1 MKTILINLISQARS
15 YYRLTKPGIIYGNAL
30 MYGAGFFLASRNGI
44 DWQSFFIS
52 LLGLS
57 LVIGA
62 ACVFNNFA
70 DREMDAKMERTKK
83 RALVS
88 GTVSPRAA
96 LIYGEVLTLLGFST
110 LYFLSTPVAFLFA
123 LIGFATYV
131 FLYTPMKPR
140 SGYALY
146 VGAVAGAMPPLV
158 GYTAVTNSVDLWAL
172 GLFVTL
178 FLWQIPHF
186 LAIGFKRYEEYKAA
200 GVPLH
205 LPRGAQTDKEIKIA
219 NQIFVGSLIIL
230 LAACLA
236 IALWRLLFS

>member
-1 MKTILINLISQARS
+1 MRALIKK

-30 MYGAGFFLASRNGI
+30 MYGAGFFLASRDGI
-44 DWQSFFIS
+44 AWQSFFIS

-62 ACVFNNFA
+62 ACVFNNYA
-70 DREMDAKMERTKK
+70 DREMDAKMERTRK

-88 GTVSPRAA
+88 GNISPRAA
-96 LIYGEVLTLLGFST
+96 LIYGEILALLGFST
-110 LYFLSTPVAFLFA
+110 LYFFSTPTAFLFA
-123 LIGFATYV
+123 LVGFATYV
-131 FLYTPMKPR
+131 YLYTPMKPR
-140 SGYALY
+140 TPYALY

-158 GYTAVTNSVDLWAL
+158 GYTAVTDNVDLWAL
-172 GLFVTL
+172 GLFVAL

-186 LAIGFKRYEEYKAA
+186 LAIGFKRYEEYTAA

-205 LPRGAQTDKEIKIA
+205 LPRGAKSEKEIKIA
-219 NQIFVGSLIIL
+219 NQIFVGSLIVL
-230 LAACLA
+230 LAGCLA